1 MAESCTDNCCLFIR
15 GDVLWRDVPKCGD
28 SADPAPFE
36 KVGEVRSYT
45 HSLEVTTIGKQKSF
59 GLSGGYTCT
68 AYTFDGLTINMTI
81 QCAKNSNLA
90 VAFFGDNCD
99 TVAGTAETEDFP
111 ASMVVGSSI
120 LPLKY
125 IGATN
130 VSITSPA
137 GAVLGVDYKLT
148 PAGIE
153 ILEGSAL
160 IGLDVTVQYD
170 YSIQGRVEIGTKNN
184 VAKEILL
191 NAKDQDGKAIV
202 VRLFNVELAA
212 EGEIELF
219 SEDAFLEFT
228 VTGTALASDDASSTE
243 WCPGLIPS
251 SFGYIQ
257 RVA

>member
-1 MAESCTDNCCLFIR
+1 M
-15 GDVLWRDVPKCGD
+15 V
-28 SADPAPFE
+28 
-36 KVGEVRSYT
+36 
-45 HSLEVTTIGKQKSF
+45 
-59 GLSGGYTCT
+59 
-68 AYTFDGLTINMTI
+68 I

-99 TVAGTAETEDFP
+99 AEAGTAETEDFP

-137 GAVLGVDYKLT
+137 GAVVGVDYKLT

-153 ILEGSAL
+153 ILEGSSL

-202 VRLFNVELAA
+202 VRLFYRMVPR
-212 EGEIELF
+212 
-219 SEDAFLEFT
+219 
-228 VTGTALASDDASSTE
+228 SDSI
-243 WCPGLIPS
+243 LIWLHPARS
-251 SFGYIQ
+251 LRSHHD
-257 RVA
+257 